1 MADCEIDKIV
11 DGLDPSCLAV
21 KSQGGIK
28 KRVWIGN
35 LEDISFTYEDDDPA
49 GYVDAISLAGSP
61 AAKLYKFI
69 GREFKHNMAY
79 TGVIG
84 ENLNT
89 INPALNLLLY
99 YFYPEER
106 AAIEALYQA
115 EDLVVFIERVGGEGK
130 ACIEIIGLL
139 NGLKASALA
148 GGTGTVLNDST
159 AITITLSGEETT
171 LAKVLKSGSLA
182 PDENGYLAE
191 NIDYL
196 DALSE

>member
-11 DGLDPSCLAV
+11 EGLDPSCLAV

-35 LEDISFTYEDDDPA
+35 LEDISYTKDAD

-99 YFYPEER
+99 YFYPSER

-148 GGTGTVLNDST
+148 GGTGTNLNDST
-159 AITITLSGEETT
+159 ALTITLSGEETE
-171 LAKVLKSGSLA
+171 LAKVLKSGSLD
-182 PDENGYLAE
+182 PDEDGYLQE

-196 DALSE
+196 DGLSE